1 MPKRP
6 RPKSLPGA
14 TFEKETG
21 CGKVYVTVNFYEGK
35 PWELFSRLGKAG
47 NCTAC
52 QTEAL
57 TRALTLAL
65 RNGATIPEVV
75 KQLTGLRCN
84 SPHFT
89 EGEEILSCPDAI
101 SKVLKDLLDDDG
113 ELRPADEIIGIS
125 EVIQEVTIEKKLL
138 ESKETGM
145 EID

>member
-1 MPKRP
+1 MPKRA

-14 TFEKETG
+14 TFEKDTS
-21 CGKVYVTVNFYEGK
+21 CGTVYVTVNFLEGK

-47 NCTAC
+47 NCTSC

-65 RNGATIPEVV
+65 RYGATIPDLV
-75 KQLTGLRCN
+75 KQLTGLRCHQ
-84 SPHFT
+84 PHVS

-101 SKVLKDLLDDDG
+101 SKVLKDLLDEND

-125 EVIQEVTIEKKLL
+125 AVIKEVTVEKKML
-138 ESKETGM
+138 EIRVTGN
-145 EID
+145 EVD

>member
-1 MPKRP
+1 MAKTT

-14 TFEKETG
+14 TFERETG
-21 CGKVYVTVNFYEGK
+21 CGKVYVTVNFHEGR
-35 PWELFSRLGKAG
+35 PWELFARLGKAG

-65 RNGATIPEVV
+65 RNGATIPELV

-84 SPHFT
+84 LPHLSD
-89 EGEEILSCPDAI
+89 GEEILSCPDAI
-101 SKVLKDLLDDDG
+101 AKVLKDLLDENN
-113 ELRPADEIIGIS
+113 ELRPADEMVRIS
-125 EVIQEVTIEKKLL
+125 AVIQEISTEKQIKEL
-138 ESKETGM
+138 SETGK